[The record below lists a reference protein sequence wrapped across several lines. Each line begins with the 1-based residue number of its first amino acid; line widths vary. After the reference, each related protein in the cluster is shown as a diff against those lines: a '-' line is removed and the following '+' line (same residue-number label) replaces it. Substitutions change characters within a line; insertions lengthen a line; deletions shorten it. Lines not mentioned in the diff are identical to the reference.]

1 MATEQPHL
9 DADSNITNDAFN
21 SSSSNFGEPEIPDRI
36 KCIVSVYSAYM
47 MDYRLSFDWIELI
60 FYFQV
65 PISVRPSLIDP
76 KNTGL
81 FVDKAVSAGDI
92 LLKVEKPLFAIV
104 GGSMFLVHSFFVYH
118 RLLAHLSFDIRRI
131 VVTSDKTNI
140 CHTYRLQNPN
150 SDPCLSNPT
159 LDFEYRPVSLFIL
172 TTCWQFWSNANLS
185 TVAWLEFIYNVITD

>member
-21 SSSSNFGEPEIPDRI
+21 SSSSNFGEAEIPDRI
-36 KCIVSVYSAYM
+36 KCIVSVY
-47 MDYRLSFDWIELI
+47 
-60 FYFQV
+60 
-65 PISVRPSLIDP
+65 SVRPSLIDP

-172 TTCWQFWSNANLS
+172 TTCWQF
-185 TVAWLEFIYNVITD
+185 